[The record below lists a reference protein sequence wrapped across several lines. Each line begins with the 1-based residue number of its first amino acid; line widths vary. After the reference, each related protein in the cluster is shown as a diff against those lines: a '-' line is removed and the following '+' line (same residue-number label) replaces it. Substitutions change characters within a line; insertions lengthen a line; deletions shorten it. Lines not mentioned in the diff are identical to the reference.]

1 MQKAGDNIPRLCSM
15 LDWNSSSTFSQS
27 FVLCLCFLITC
38 TYSNYRPLYG
48 FFIVQHRK
56 NVSHAYWRKPLE
68 FFEWYINH
76 PRFACKIVFFLA
88 LNGPDKLKFAF
99 SKQVVFLS
107 NFQIA
112 NHSVSSIFYQ
122 KFYLFVYIP
131 ACLASCSSIA
141 LTSVIAIPPFIHTL
155 YYIILF
161 SFWQIIPKI
170 NRIIVYFSYFF

>member
-15 LDWNSSSTFSQS
+15 LDRNSSSTFSQS
-27 FVLCLCFLITC
+27 FVLCLCFLIPC
-38 TYSNYRPLYG
+38 TYTNYRPLDW

-99 SKQVVFLS
+99 CEQVVFLS

-112 NHSVSSIFYQ
+112 KH
-122 KFYLFVYIP
+122 L
-131 ACLASCSSIA
+131 C
-141 LTSVIAIPPFIHTL
+141 PPFLPKNLLICLHTSLSSKLFFNRLDKCHSDSSFHSYSLL
-155 YYIILF
+155 YHIIL
-161 SFWQIIPKI
+161 ILANYTK
-170 NRIIVYFSYFF
+170 N